1 MDFLM
6 KMTDYPAKTPF
17 RPRFVEKYLTFEM
30 ILVRMGDAK
39 KGPWGIMDL
48 FSVERGTVQTLCF
61 RKYNG
66 ERLPDSSSVII
77 FHMTRKLYMFIL

>member
-6 KMTDYPAKTPF
+6 KMTDYPAKMPF

-39 KGPWGIMDL
+39 KAHGESWT
-48 FSVERGTVQTLCF
+48 FSVS
-61 RKYNG
+61 NG
-66 ERLPDSSSVII
+66 ELFRHCASGSTTGKDS
-77 FHMTRKLYMFIL
+77 R